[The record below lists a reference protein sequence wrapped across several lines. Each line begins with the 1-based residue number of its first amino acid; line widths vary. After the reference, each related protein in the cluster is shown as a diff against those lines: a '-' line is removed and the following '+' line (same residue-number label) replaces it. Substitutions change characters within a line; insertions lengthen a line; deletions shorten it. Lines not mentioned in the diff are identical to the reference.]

1 MNYLTNI
8 KIVKLVYF
16 LFSVSKSYIKTFKN
30 ISQLANAD
38 PENLIEIE
46 TDEFETENSKLPTY
60 IFEELESELTNIII
74 VEGSQEETDGAFD
87 VIRNILEKVKID
99 FEKLPINGDL
109 KKFLYTISKI
119 FTLLLN
125 IKVDTSDKI
134 LKIVKLANALILKKW
149 SEQN

>member
-1 MNYLTNI
+1 M
-8 KIVKLVYF
+8 VKL
-16 LFSVSKSYIKTFKN
+16 
-30 ISQLANAD
+30 ANVD

-46 TDEFETENSKLPTY
+46 TEEFETENSKLPIY
-60 IFEELESELTNIII
+60 LFEELESELTNIII

-87 VIRNILEKVKID
+87 VIRNILDKVKID
-99 FEKLPINGDL
+99 FEKLNLNGDL
-109 KKFLYTISKI
+109 KKFLHTISKI
-119 FTLLLN
+119 FTPLLN

>member
-1 MNYLTNI
+1 M
-8 KIVKLVYF
+8 KLVYF

-99 FEKLPINGDL
+99 FEKLAVNGDL
-109 KKFLYTISKI
+109 NKFLHTISKI

-125 IKVDTSDKI
+125 IKVDTSNKI
-134 LKIVKLANALILKKW
+134 LKIVKLTNALILKKW
-149 SEQN
+149 SEQNQFQKE

>member
-1 MNYLTNI
+1 M
-8 KIVKLVYF
+8 KLVYF

-109 KKFLYTISKI
+109 KKFLHTISKI

-125 IKVDTSDKI
+125 IKVDSSNKI

-149 SEQN
+149 S

>member
-1 MNYLTNI
+1 M
-8 KIVKLVYF
+8 
-16 LFSVSKSYIKTFKN
+16 SK
-30 ISQLANAD
+30 LANVD

-46 TDEFETENSKLPTY
+46 TEEFETENSKLPIY
-60 IFEELESELTNIII
+60 LFEELESELTNIII

-87 VIRNILEKVKID
+87 VIRNILDNVKID
-99 FEKLPINGDL
+99 FEKLNLNGDL
-109 KKFLYTISKI
+109 KKFLHTISKI
-119 FTLLLN
+119 FTPLLN

>member
-1 MNYLTNI
+1 M
-8 KIVKLVYF
+8 
-16 LFSVSKSYIKTFKN
+16 SK
-30 ISQLANAD
+30 LANVD

-46 TDEFETENSKLPTY
+46 TEEFETENSKLPIY
-60 IFEELESELTNIII
+60 LFEELESELINIII

-87 VIRNILEKVKID
+87 VIRNILDKVKID
-99 FEKLPINGDL
+99 FEKLNLNGDL
-109 KKFLYTISKI
+109 KKFLHTISKI
-119 FTLLLN
+119 FTPLLN

>member
-1 MNYLTNI
+1 M
-8 KIVKLVYF
+8 
-16 LFSVSKSYIKTFKN
+16 
-30 ISQLANAD
+30 SQLANAD

-60 IFEELESELTNIII
+60 LFEELESELTNLII

-109 KKFLYTISKI
+109 KKFLHTISKI

-125 IKVDTSDKI
+125 IKVDSSNKI

>member
-1 MNYLTNI
+1 M
-8 KIVKLVYF
+8 
-16 LFSVSKSYIKTFKN
+16 SK
-30 ISQLANAD
+30 LANVD
-38 PENLIEIE
+38 PENLIDIEI
-46 TDEFETENSKLPTY
+46 DEFETENSKLPTY
-60 IFEELESELTNIII
+60 LFEEWESELTNIII

-99 FEKLPINGDL
+99 SEKLNLNGDL
-109 KKFLYTISKI
+109 KKFLHTIWKI

-134 LKIVKLANALILKKW
+134 LKNVKLGNALILKKW

>member
-1 MNYLTNI
+1 M
-8 KIVKLVYF
+8 
-16 LFSVSKSYIKTFKN
+16 SK
-30 ISQLANAD
+30 LANVD

-60 IFEELESELTNIII
+60 LFEELELELTNIII

-87 VIRNILEKVKID
+87 VIRNILDKVKID
-99 FEKLPINGDL
+99 FEKLNLNGDL
-109 KKFLYTISKI
+109 KKFLHTISKI
-119 FTLLLN
+119 FTPLLN

>member
-1 MNYLTNI
+1 M
-8 KIVKLVYF
+8 
-16 LFSVSKSYIKTFKN
+16 SK
-30 ISQLANAD
+30 LANVD

-46 TDEFETENSKLPTY
+46 IEEIETENSKLLTY
-60 IFEELESELTNIII
+60 LFEELESELTNIII

-87 VIRNILEKVKID
+87 VIRNILDNVKID
-99 FEKLPINGDL
+99 FEKLNLNGDL
-109 KKFLYTISKI
+109 KKFLHTISKI
-119 FTLLLN
+119 FTPLLN

>member
-1 MNYLTNI
+1 M
-8 KIVKLVYF
+8 
-16 LFSVSKSYIKTFKN
+16 SK
-30 ISQLANAD
+30 LANVD
-38 PENLIEIE
+38 TENLIDIEI
-46 TDEFETENSKLPTY
+46 DEFETENSKLPTY
-60 IFEELESELTNIII
+60 LFEEWESELTNIII

-99 FEKLPINGDL
+99 SEKLNLNGDL
-109 KKFLYTISKI
+109 KKFLHTIWKI

-134 LKIVKLANALILKKW
+134 LKNVKLGNALILKKW

>member
-1 MNYLTNI
+1 M
-8 KIVKLVYF
+8 
-16 LFSVSKSYIKTFKN
+16 
-30 ISQLANAD
+30 SQLANAD

-60 IFEELESELTNIII
+60 LFEELESELTNLII

-87 VIRNILEKVKID
+87 VVRNILEKVKID

-109 KKFLYTISKI
+109 KKFLHTISKI
-119 FTLLLN
+119 VALLLN

>member
-1 MNYLTNI
+1 M
-8 KIVKLVYF
+8 
-16 LFSVSKSYIKTFKN
+16 
-30 ISQLANAD
+30 SQLANAD

-46 TDEFETENSKLPTY
+46 TDEFETGNSKLPTY
-60 IFEELESELTNIII
+60 LFEELESELTNKII
-74 VEGSQEETDGAFD
+74 VNGGQEETDGAFD

-109 KKFLYTISKI
+109 KKFLHTISKI
-119 FTLLLN
+119 VALLLN

>member
-1 MNYLTNI
+1 M
-8 KIVKLVYF
+8 
-16 LFSVSKSYIKTFKN
+16 
-30 ISQLANAD
+30 SQLANAD

-46 TDEFETENSKLPTY
+46 TDEFETENTKLPTY

-109 KKFLYTISKI
+109 KKFLHTISKI

-125 IKVDTSDKI
+125 IKVDSSNKI

>member
-1 MNYLTNI
+1 M
-8 KIVKLVYF
+8 
-16 LFSVSKSYIKTFKN
+16 SK
-30 ISQLANAD
+30 LANVD

-46 TDEFETENSKLPTY
+46 TEEFETENSKLPIY
-60 IFEELESELTNIII
+60 LFEELESELTNIII

-87 VIRNILEKVKID
+87 VIRNILDKVKID
-99 FEKLPINGDL
+99 FEKLNLNGDL
-109 KKFLYTISKI
+109 KKFLHTISKI
-119 FTLLLN
+119 FTPLLN

>member
-1 MNYLTNI
+1 M
-8 KIVKLVYF
+8 VKL
-16 LFSVSKSYIKTFKN
+16 
-30 ISQLANAD
+30 ANVD

-46 TDEFETENSKLPTY
+46 TEEFETENSKLPIY
-60 IFEELESELTNIII
+60 LFEELESELTNMII

-87 VIRNILEKVKID
+87 VIRNILDKVKID
-99 FEKLPINGDL
+99 FEKLNLNGDL
-109 KKFLYTISKI
+109 KKFLHTISKI
-119 FTLLLN
+119 FTPLLN

>member
-1 MNYLTNI
+1 M
-8 KIVKLVYF
+8 
-16 LFSVSKSYIKTFKN
+16 
-30 ISQLANAD
+30 SQLANAD

-46 TDEFETENSKLPTY
+46 TDESETENSKLPTY
-60 IFEELESELTNIII
+60 LFEELESELTNKII
-74 VEGSQEETDGAFD
+74 VNGGQEETDGAFD

-109 KKFLYTISKI
+109 KKFLHTISKI

-125 IKVDTSDKI
+125 IKVDSSNKI